1 MEKREKRRKRRK
13 KNDNTPVF
21 IFKYIYI
28 YIIISF
34 YKNHFFYFVLDNGV
48 FYSYLFG
55 ENNCF
60 LVGGFKFLLGIIVIF

>member
-1 MEKREKRRKRRK
+1 MEKREKRKKRRK
-13 KNDNTPVF
+13 KNDNAPVF
-21 IFKYIYI
+21 IFKYI

-55 ENNCF
+55 EKNCF